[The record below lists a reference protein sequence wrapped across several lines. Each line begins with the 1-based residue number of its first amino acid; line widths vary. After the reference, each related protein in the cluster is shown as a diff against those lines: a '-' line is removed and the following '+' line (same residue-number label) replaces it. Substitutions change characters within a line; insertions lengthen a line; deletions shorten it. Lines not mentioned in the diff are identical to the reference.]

1 MKTQPDITTQKRSAV
16 TGRTWLVRYA
26 GVAAAAVVLAFAGC
40 AQRSTESPYR
50 FRGGYA
56 PPSASE
62 SQRAAGDTARSEARS
77 GLGTGFGE
85 ERDSH
90 VSRTGFVRVNG
101 NQPAVVDSIFYN
113 DRAGI
118 EAMLAHEGGAE
129 RRANDLARMAGGFVS
144 VGLKDGSGRWLD
156 GWRAGANRFIAG
168 ERGERYEIVIRNE
181 TRERKEIVLSV
192 DGLDVMDGRSASF
205 SKRGYIVYPGDTLT
219 VDGFR
224 TSSSTVAAFRFS
236 RVDRSYAALKHGN
249 TRNVGVIG
257 IAVFSERE
265 PEVWRRR
272 GANPFPGSRWATPP
286 PE

>member
-1 MKTQPDITTQKRSAV
+1 MKTQPNITTQNPSPHA
-16 TGRTWLVRYA
+16 GRTWLVRNA
-26 GVAAAAVVLAFAGC
+26 GIAVSAVFLAFAGC
-40 AQRSTESPYR
+40 AQRSAESPYR
-50 FRGGYA
+50 HTAGYRA
-56 PPSASE
+56 PATPE
-62 SQRAAGDTARSEARS
+62 SRQSVGDTARREARS

-90 VSRTGFVRVNG
+90 VSRTGFVRSNG
-101 NQPAVVDSIFYN
+101 NQPAAVDRIFYN
-113 DRAGI
+113 DREGI
-118 EAMLAHEGGAE
+118 EAMLAHEGGTE
-129 RRANDLARMAGGFVS
+129 RRANGLVRMAGGLVS
-144 VGLKDGSGRWLD
+144 AGLKDGSGRWLD
-156 GWRAGANRFIAG
+156 GWRAGGNRFIAG
-168 ERGERYEIVIRNE
+168 ERGERYEIVVRNE

-192 DGLDVMDGRSASF
+192 DGLDVMDGRPASF

-286 PE
+286 AE